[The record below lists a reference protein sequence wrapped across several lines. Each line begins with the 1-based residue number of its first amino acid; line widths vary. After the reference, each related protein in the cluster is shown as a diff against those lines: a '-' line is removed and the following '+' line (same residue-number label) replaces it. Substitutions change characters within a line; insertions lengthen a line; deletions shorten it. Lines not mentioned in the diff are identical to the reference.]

1 MASSSSL
8 GSMAARST
16 PPPGTLNGTD
26 AEGCNLTAGQL
37 EKIILPVLYSTI
49 ILIGLPANFTALW
62 VFLRQDRKHGILV
75 YLFNLAAADLF
86 SCLSLPL
93 RVALL
98 LGGDGWQESSSICVV
113 TMVAINSAFYYTVSC
128 STMFLAFISVS
139 RYAMIVKPN
148 SRYLNKFY
156 NTGFAQWAC
165 VLTWTLTIIP
175 IIFFNINYF
184 FREVR
189 LVTGAVCYN
198 IQLQYGKR
206 LSANAF
212 VMVAVIFLVL
222 LAMFAF
228 SYASIAVELCSMR
241 RKSGSQRSRLIHIRA
256 QLIIVGAMMGFV
268 ICHLPYHVYQIV
280 AGLHRL
286 NGSGCA
292 WLLQTHHIKLV
303 TLWLVSLS
311 SCLDP
316 ILYFLLSK
324 SFVKRGSNRERSS

>member
-16 PPPGTLNGTD
+16 LPAWTLNGTD
-26 AEGCNLTAGQL
+26 GEGCNLTAGRL
-37 EKIILPVLYSTI
+37 EKIILPVLYATI
-49 ILIGLPANFTALW
+49 ILVGLPANFMALW
-62 VFLRQDRKHGILV
+62 VFLRQYRKHGILV
-75 YLFNLAAADLF
+75 YLINLAAADLL
-86 SCLSLPL
+86 SCLSLPF

-98 LGGDGWQESSSICVV
+98 LGGDGWQESSPICAI
-113 TMVAINSAFYYTVSC
+113 TMVVINSSFYYTVSC

-148 SRYLNKFY
+148 SRRLNKFY
-156 NTGFAQWAC
+156 DTGFAQCAC
-165 VLTWTLTIIP
+165 ALTWTLTIIP
-175 IIFFNINYF
+175 ILLLNLNYF

-189 LVTGAVCYN
+189 LVAGAVCYN

-206 LSANAF
+206 VSANAF
-212 VMVAVIFLVL
+212 VTVAVIFLVL

-228 SYASIAVELCSMR
+228 SYASIATELCGMR
-241 RKSGSQRSRLIHIRA
+241 RKSSSQRSRLIHVRA
-256 QLIIVGAMMGFV
+256 QLFIVGAMMGFV

-280 AGLHRL
+280 TGLHRL
-286 NGSGCA
+286 NSGSCA
-292 WLLQTHHIKLV
+292 WLLQTHHIKLI